1 MRKAMVRTLQQI
13 IMLKATIVTN
23 TFLYYLKRLWVI
35 GKHIP
40 DSVYGNRELK
50 MVLAVLFT
58 ILGQVFS
65 LAGKALYIF
74 LFAVLPA
81 LFAGTAESGVRFDS
95 LVQILFFLSCIMG
108 PLQDSVVFKVTK
120 EKFTAIRYMKMDV
133 EKYTKVYLLYCY
145 IPFALYFL
153 ICIMTASWFTGGSI
167 ADGICLWIV
176 IVMMRAAGEA
186 FQVWLYD
193 RKGIVFSRKTGWVW
207 TIIFLSVAGAY
218 TVFVPWGPFLTAER
232 LFHPVLLVLICVV
245 GVISAWY
252 ILSGYRCYRRKLHR
266 TVEEQWLFSSIVNQS
281 TQAANEKSV
290 GIR

>member
-1 MRKAMVRTLQQI
+1 MVRTLQQI

-35 GKHIP
+35 GKHVP

-81 LFAGTAESGVRFDS
+81 LFACTAESGVRFDS

-133 EKYTKVYLLYCY
+133 EKYTRY
-145 IPFALYFL
+145 IF
-153 ICIMTASWFTGGSI
+153 FT
-167 ADGICLWIV
+167 
-176 IVMMRAAGEA
+176 
-186 FQVWLYD
+186 
-193 RKGIVFSRKTGWVW
+193 
-207 TIIFLSVAGAY
+207 
-218 TVFVPWGPFLTAER
+218 
-232 LFHPVLLVLICVV
+232 
-245 GVISAWY
+245 VISRSHC
-252 ILSGYRCYRRKLHR
+252 I
-266 TVEEQWLFSSIVNQS
+266 F
-281 TQAANEKSV
+281 
-290 GIR
+290 